1 MLMEEVERQLNL
13 ILLEIACLE
22 ERIWECM
29 ERLREKDRLSPQLEE
44 YVRGIMSEL
53 SYWTA
58 LCTTTSESPHV
69 LLRRMEVHLTRARR
83 LSEHLEELSAA
94 RG

>member
-1 MLMEEVERQLNL
+1 MEDVERQLNL
-13 ILLEIACLE
+13 ILLEIASLE
-22 ERIWECM
+22 DKIWESI
-29 ERLREKDRLSPQLEE
+29 ERLREKDRLSPHLEE

-53 SYWTA
+53 SYWSA

-83 LSEHLEELSAA
+83 LSEQLEQLSAA
-94 RG
+94 SS

>member
-1 MLMEEVERQLNL
+1 MEDVERQLNL
-13 ILLEIACLE
+13 ILLEIASLE
-22 ERIWECM
+22 ERIWDCI
-29 ERLREKDRLSPQLEE
+29 ERLREKDSLSPHLEE
-44 YVRGIMSEL
+44 YVRRIMSDL

-83 LSEHLEELSAA
+83 LSEQLEQLSAA
-94 RG
+94 RS

>member
-1 MLMEEVERQLNL
+1 MDDIERQLNL
-13 ILLEIACLE
+13 ILLEIASLE
-22 ERIWECM
+22 ERIWDGI

-44 YVRGIMSEL
+44 YVRSIMSEL

-58 LCTTTSESPHV
+58 LCTTASESPHV

-83 LSEHLEELSAA
+83 LSEKIEQLSTACD
-94 RG
+94 